1 MIFKLWERRAKCHMA
16 TRNFS
21 QAVEDVKLALKY
33 LECSNLS
40 DEKKEGKEKELK
52 KVASLMER
60 ELKNFQSET
69 ENGDADISE
78 EDRNVKLTLE
88 NPNPRFPHLSEAV
101 QIKYA
106 PNRGRYAVA
115 ARDIKIGECYKQ
127 TISI

>member
-1 MIFKLWERRAKCHMA
+1 MA

-21 QAVEDVKLALKY
+21 KAVDDVKLALKY

-40 DEKKEGKEKELK
+40 DEKKEVKEKELK

-60 ELKNFQSET
+60 ELKNFQSERQ
-69 ENGDADISE
+69 NGDADTSE
-78 EDRNVKLTLE
+78 ENRNVKLTLE

-115 ARDIKIGECYKQ
+115 ARDIKIGKCNK
-127 TISI
+127 